1 MGGMKLSVSL
11 PDKDVAFID
20 RQVTENGERS
30 RSAVIRKAL
39 RRLRSEELKR
49 QYAQLWAEW
58 DDEDDVWDVT
68 VGDGIEDESD
78 VAWCHR
84 LGRSRPSARIRG
96 SQAPPGRSRQ

>member
-1 MGGMKLSVSL
+1 MKLSVSL

-58 DDEDDVWDVT
+58 DDEDDVWDAT

-78 VAWCHR
+78 VAW
-84 LGRSRPSARIRG
+84 
-96 SQAPPGRSRQ
+96 

>member
-1 MGGMKLSVSL
+1 MRSMKLSVSL

-78 VAWCHR
+78 VAW
-84 LGRSRPSARIRG
+84 
-96 SQAPPGRSRQ
+96 

>member
-1 MGGMKLSVSL
+1 MKLSVSL

-58 DDEDDVWDVT
+58 DDDDDVWDAT

-78 VAWCHR
+78 VAW
-84 LGRSRPSARIRG
+84 
-96 SQAPPGRSRQ
+96 

>member
-78 VAWCHR
+78 VAW
-84 LGRSRPSARIRG
+84 
-96 SQAPPGRSRQ
+96 

>member
-1 MGGMKLSVSL
+1 MGGMKLSVSP
-11 PDKDVAFID
+11 PDKEVALID

-78 VAWCHR
+78 VAW
-84 LGRSRPSARIRG
+84 
-96 SQAPPGRSRQ
+96 

>member
-1 MGGMKLSVSL
+1 MRSMKLSVSL

-58 DDEDDVWDVT
+58 DDEDDAWDVT

-78 VAWCHR
+78 VAW
-84 LGRSRPSARIRG
+84 
-96 SQAPPGRSRQ
+96 

>member
-1 MGGMKLSVSL
+1 MKLSVSL

-20 RQVTENGERS
+20 RQVAENGERS
-30 RSAVIRKAL
+30 RSAVVRKAL

-49 QYAQLWAEW
+49 QYARLWAEW

-78 VAWCHR
+78 VAW
-84 LGRSRPSARIRG
+84 
-96 SQAPPGRSRQ
+96 

>member
-1 MGGMKLSVSL
+1 MKVSISL
-11 PDKDVAFID
+11 PEKDIAFID
-20 RQVTENGERS
+20 RQVAEHGEPS

-39 RRLRSEELKR
+39 RRLRSEDLER

-78 VAWCHR
+78 VAW
-84 LGRSRPSARIRG
+84 
-96 SQAPPGRSRQ
+96 

>member
-1 MGGMKLSVSL
+1 MKISVSL

-58 DDEDDVWDVT
+58 DDEDDVWDAT

-78 VAWCHR
+78 VAW
-84 LGRSRPSARIRG
+84 
-96 SQAPPGRSRQ
+96 

>member
-1 MGGMKLSVSL
+1 MKLSISL

-78 VAWCHR
+78 VAW
-84 LGRSRPSARIRG
+84 
-96 SQAPPGRSRQ
+96 